1 MERLLSCMNVHV
13 QDRFVGT
20 ALLGG
25 GGKKHTNL
33 SDFSKLHFKGD
44 CAI

>member
-1 MERLLSCMNVHV
+1 MERLLFCMNVHV
-13 QDRFVGT
+13 QDRFVET

-25 GGKKHTNL
+25 GEKHTIL
-33 SDFSKLHFKGD
+33 SDFSKLPFKGN

>member
-1 MERLLSCMNVHV
+1 MERLLFCMNVHV
-13 QDRFVGT
+13 QDRIVET

-25 GGKKHTNL
+25 GEKHINL
-33 SDFSKLHFKGD
+33 SDFSKLPFKGD